1 MVASCRPRM
10 TWGFASPHA
19 LVASPEPCVWA
30 HALVGCGDL
39 LCEAKTCHA
48 RRRLVGDAAVQ
59 QGLVVLP
66 VRSESL
72 DKDLHAFPE
81 TQRQVE
87 SALLL
92 DVVIS
97 KGMTILKL
105 LAS

>member
-1 MVASCRPRM
+1 MAASCHPRM
-10 TWGFASPHA
+10 TWRFASPRA

-30 HALVGCGDL
+30 HALVGGGDL
-39 LCEAKTCHA
+39 SCEAETCRV
-48 RRRLVGDAAVQ
+48 RRRLVRDA
-59 QGLVVLP
+59 VVRPRTGRLP
-66 VRSESL
+66 SESL
-72 DKDLHAFPE
+72 DEDLHAFPE

-97 KGMTILKL
+97 KGTTILKL

>member
-1 MVASCRPRM
+1 MATNCRPRM
-10 TWGFASPHA
+10 TWRFASPHA

-30 HALVGCGDL
+30 HALVGGGDL
-39 LCEAKTCHA
+39 SCEAETCRA
-48 RRRLVGDAAVQ
+48 RRRLVGD
-59 QGLVVLP
+59 VV
-66 VRSESL
+66 VRPRTGRLASESL
-72 DKDLHAFPE
+72 DEDLHAFPE

-97 KGMTILKL
+97 KGTTILKL